1 MDITRLPDISGD
13 AASSLREIK
22 SYIIRLDRQLSL
34 LLDNVGSENL
44 APELKDKIYVQTDT
58 ELGALKNE
66 IIETATE
73 IKAISD
79 RIDLRLESDYVA
91 KSELGTYTEQAF
103 QDIRIDGKGVTQFF
117 EEITSL
123 SQRMDGVEGEA
134 LQAANGIN
142 VLGNVLDKINAYIRT
157 GKLSDGVYGVEIG
170 NTSGA
175 SCPYKVRLS
184 ENRLSFFVNDEEVA
198 YFSDNFMYISRANIP
213 YSLNVGQCV
222 IRQDNGLTFSCD

>member
-1 MDITRLPDISGD
+1 MEITRLPEISRDTD
-13 AASSLREIK
+13 ASLREIK

-44 APELKDKIYVQTDT
+44 TPELKEKIYVETD
-58 ELGALKNE
+58 GQIGMLKNE

-123 SQRMDGVEGEA
+123 SQRMEGVEGDA
-134 LQAANGIN
+134 LQAADGIGA
-142 VLGNVLDKINAYIRT
+142 LGTALEKINAYIRT
-157 GKLSDGVYGVEIG
+157 GKLEDGIYGVEIG
-170 NTSGA
+170 NASGA
-175 SCPYKVRLS
+175 NCPYKVRLS

-198 YFSDNFMYISRANIP
+198 YFSDNYMYISRANIP
-213 YSLNVGQCV
+213 YSLSIGQCAM
-222 IRQDNGLTFSCD
+222 RQDNGLTFSCD

>member
-1 MDITRLPDISGD
+1 MEITRLPDFSD
-13 AASSLREIK
+13 DTALSLREIK

-44 APELKDKIYVQTDT
+44 TPALKDRIYTETDT
-58 ELGALKNE
+58 KLGSLKNE

-73 IKAISD
+73 IKSISD
-79 RIDLRLESDYVA
+79 KINLRLESDYVA
-91 KSELGTYTEQAF
+91 KSELGIYTEQAF
-103 QDIRIDGKGVTQFF
+103 QDINIDGKGVTQFF
-117 EEITSL
+117 EEITEL
-123 SQRMDGVEGEA
+123 SQRMEGVEGNANQTLEDLNA
-134 LQAANGIN
+134 LDT
-142 VLGNVLDKINAYIRT
+142 VLSKINAYIRT

-170 NTSGA
+170 NSSGA
-175 SCPYKVRLS
+175 NSPYKVRLS
-184 ENRLSFFVNDEEVA
+184 ENRLSFFVNDDEVA